1 LSNDAQIADLLKE
14 LHGIGYTNQNE
25 NLRRIKKFEINHLEN
40 VIDDYER
47 EPIVEVVV
55 KNQPN

>member
-14 LHGIGYTNQNE
+14 LHGLGYNNQNE
-25 NLRRIKKFEINHLEN
+25 NLRRLKKFEINHLEN